1 MSKLPAL
8 FITCLLVVLTQL
20 PLNAQ
25 SIKDYKVKTTA
36 NNKERTQMLDLL
48 RAEMYRGHKQEVQFV
63 VEKLNVLGNH
73 AWFQGQVQRKD
84 GKEFEIEGEAD
95 CCHVEAL
102 LSKKSG
108 KWYIEEMAAFSMD
121 VWWDGI
127 WEEKKLPRQLFV
139 Q

>member
-1 MSKLPAL
+1 MRNPFAL
-8 FITCLLVVLTQL
+8 LIACLLLVLTNL

-25 SIKDYKVKTTA
+25 PIKDYKTKTVA
-36 NNKERTQMLDLL
+36 NNSERSKMLDLL
-48 RAEMYRGHKQEVQFV
+48 RAEMYRKHKQQVQFV
-63 VEKLNVLGNH
+63 VEKLNVQGDY

-102 LSKKSG
+102 LKKKSG

-121 VWWDGI
+121 VWWDRI

>member
-1 MSKLPAL
+1 MRKLLAL
-8 FITCLLVVLTQL
+8 FITCLLVTLANL

-25 SIKDYKVKTTA
+25 HIKNYKTKTAA

-48 RAEMYRGHKQEVQFV
+48 RAEIYRGHKQEVKFV
-63 VEKLNVLGNH
+63 VAKLNVLGNY
-73 AWFQGQVQRKD
+73 AWFEGQVQRKD

-121 VWWDGI
+121 MWWDKI

-139 Q
+139 R

>member
-1 MSKLPAL
+1 MKKLLAL
-8 FITCLLVVLTQL
+8 FITCLLVVLTNL

-25 SIKDYKVKTTA
+25 HIKDYKTKTAA

-48 RAEMYRGHKQEVQFV
+48 RAEMYRGYKQEVQFV
-63 VEKLNVLGNH
+63 VAKLNVLGDY
-73 AWFQGQVQRKD
+73 AWFEGQVQRKD

-108 KWYIEEMAAFSMD
+108 KWYIEGMAAFSMD
-121 VWWDGI
+121 MWWDKI

-139 Q
+139 R

>member
-1 MSKLPAL
+1 MKKLAIVLMS
-8 FITCLLVVLTQL
+8 CLLVALNGL
-20 PLNAQ
+20 SANAQ
-25 SIKDYKVKTTA
+25 AIKDYATKTST

-48 RAEMYRGHKQEVQFV
+48 RAEMYRRHKQEVQFV
-63 VEKLNVLGNH
+63 VEKLNVQGEY

-102 LSKKSG
+102 LRKKSG
-108 KWYIEEMAAFSMD
+108 KWYIDEMAAFSMD

-127 WEEKKLPRQLFV
+127 WEEKKLPRELFLN
-139 Q
+139 